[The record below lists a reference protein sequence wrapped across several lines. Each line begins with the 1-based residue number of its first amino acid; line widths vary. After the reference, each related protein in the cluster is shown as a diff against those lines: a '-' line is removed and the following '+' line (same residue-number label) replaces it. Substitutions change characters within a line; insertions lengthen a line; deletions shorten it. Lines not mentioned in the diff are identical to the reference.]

1 MTSVIVYNFL
11 APDALFQ
18 DCLEVSGCSPGEL
31 VLHQFPD
38 GESYVRVMTECK
50 GHAVVVLADLYQPDT
65 KLLPLLFLLSTLK
78 ELGASKVGLVLPYLP
93 YMRQDDRFK
102 SGEAITSKTF
112 AKLLSQYADWL
123 ITVDPHLHRYHSL
136 DEIYSLETN
145 VVSSA
150 ESLAEWIDQQ
160 VEKPLLIGPDSES
173 EQWVSSVATAFQLP
187 WQVLS
192 KERFGDRDVQVSAPE
207 VADYTDFTPVLVDDI
222 ISTGHTMLSAIQQLT
237 DQGMRK
243 AVCMGVHG
251 VFAPGAE
258 ALLQSD
264 LVAQVVTCNTVIHE
278 TNHIDIYPLL
288 VNAIAL
294 QLSKDND

>member
-1 MTSVIVYNFL
+1 MTAAIIYNFL

-18 DCLEVSGCSPGEL
+18 DCLELSGCSPGEL
-31 VLHQFPD
+31 ALHQFPD
-38 GESYVRVMTECK
+38 GESYVRVLTECN
-50 GHAVVVLADLYQPDT
+50 GQHVIVLADLFQPDS

-78 ELGASKVGLVLPYLP
+78 DLGALSVGVVLPYLP

-102 SGEAITSKTF
+102 PGEAITSKTF
-112 AKLLSQYADWL
+112 AHLLSQYADWL
-123 ITVDPHLHRYHSL
+123 ITVDPHLHRYQSL
-136 DEIYSLETN
+136 SEIYSLETRI
-145 VVSSA
+145 VHSA
-150 ESLAEWIDQQ
+150 ECLAEWIDQQ
-160 VEKPLLIGPDSES
+160 VENPLLIGPDSES
-173 EQWVSSVATAFQLP
+173 EQWVRSVATTFQLP

-192 KERFGDRDVQVSAPE
+192 KERFGDRDVQVSAPQ
-207 VADYTDFTPVLVDDI
+207 VADYTDYTPVLIDDI
-222 ISTGHTMLSAIQQLT
+222 ISTGHTMLSAIQQLS

-243 AVCMGVHG
+243 AICMGVHG

-264 LVAQVVTCNTVIHE
+264 LVAQIVTCNTIIHE
-278 TNHIDIYPLL
+278 SNHIDIYPLL